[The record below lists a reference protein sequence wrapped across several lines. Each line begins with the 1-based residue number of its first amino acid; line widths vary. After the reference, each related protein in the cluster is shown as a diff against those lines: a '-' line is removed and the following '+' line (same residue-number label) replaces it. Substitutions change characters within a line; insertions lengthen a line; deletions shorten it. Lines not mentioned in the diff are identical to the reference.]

1 MVSIG
6 ILTIGNELI
15 SGRIQDINSSWISRY
30 LNLHGWR
37 TSALLS
43 VGDCETD
50 IRQAINI
57 CLAHCNVVI
66 ITGGLGSTEDDITV
80 GALGRI
86 WERPLFQDDY
96 VLNFLKERIRSRGY
110 RWTERHTRQALFP
123 EGASRLANQ
132 VGSAWGFSLVHKERL
147 FIVLPGIPEEA
158 TRMTADH
165 VLPLLQQTFPDDY
178 CPSFSRTFKCF
189 ALPET
194 EMEEKLSGFIPQD
207 HLIDMGFYP
216 VFPEVHLVLTSR
228 YPDQGK
234 AKQYLEEADQVVSKA
249 LAPHLFGRDEET
261 LAGIVGSLLS
271 QKGFSLAVAESC
283 TGGLISDTLTNVPGA
298 SVYFDR
304 GVVTYSNSAKI
315 ALLGVPEEILKT
327 HGAVSEQT
335 ARAMAEGVRLSC
347 GADLGISTTGIAG
360 PSGATPGKPV
370 GTVFMALAHK
380 SNTIC
385 RGYHF
390 PGERRKVKIATAHTA
405 LMMLRDY
412 LLSISA

>member
-1 MVSIG
+1 MVNIG

-15 SGRIQDINSSWISRY
+15 SGRVQDINSSWIARY
-30 LNLHGWR
+30 LIFHGLQ
-37 TSALLS
+37 TSTLLS
-43 VGDCETD
+43 VGDCEIS
-50 IRQAINI
+50 IRHAINV
-57 CLAHCNVVI
+57 CLAHCNAVI

-96 VLNFLKERIRSRGY
+96 VLNLLKERIRARGY
-110 RWTERHTRQALFP
+110 RWTERHARQALFP
-123 EGASRLANQ
+123 EGASLLPNP
-132 VGSAWGFSLVHKERL
+132 VGSAWGFSLFHQDRL
-147 FIVLPGIPEEA
+147 FIVLPGIPEE
-158 TRMTADH
+158 TIRMTIDH
-165 VLPLLQQTFPDDY
+165 VVPLLKQTFPDGY

-194 EMEEKLSGFIPQD
+194 EMEEKLSGLIPQE

-216 VFPEVHLVLTSR
+216 AFPEVHLVLTSHH
-228 YPDQGK
+228 PDQEK
-234 AKQYLEEADQVVSKA
+234 AKQYLEEADQVISKA
-249 LAPHLFGRDEET
+249 LSLYLFGRDEET
-261 LAGIVGSLLS
+261 LAGIVGNLLT

-283 TGGLISDTLTNVPGA
+283 TGGLIADTLTNVPGSSA
-298 SVYFDR
+298 YFDR
-304 GVVTYSNSAKI
+304 GVVTYSNAAKT
-315 ALLGVPEEILKT
+315 ALLGISEEILKA

-335 ARAMAEGVRLSC
+335 ARTMAEGIRLSC

-380 SNTIC
+380 ADTLC

-390 PGERRKVKIATAHTA
+390 SGERRKIKTVTAYTA
-405 LMMLRDY
+405 LIMLRDY
-412 LLSISA
+412 LLSLSP